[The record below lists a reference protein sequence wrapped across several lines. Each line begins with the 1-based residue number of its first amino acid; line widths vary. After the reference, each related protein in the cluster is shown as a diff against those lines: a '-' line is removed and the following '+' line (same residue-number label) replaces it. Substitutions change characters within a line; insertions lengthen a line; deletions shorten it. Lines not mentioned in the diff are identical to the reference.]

1 MTEKTEKTEKT
12 ASPPLHRLV
21 TLSIPG
27 LEEISVRVERKGE
40 GFTELSLAARPQN
53 PLAVLE
59 RSQALLEFVTDEGMF
74 RMLGTI
80 RLQASDHGD
89 AIRFEHQGRV
99 QLLQRR
105 AHVRTDCIAM
115 VVMTGESGTP
125 QRGMTL
131 NLSGGGL
138 LLRGLAGAEVGDEL
152 AFDLRLDLLPA
163 RIQGRCRV
171 VRQTPDGFHGVQF
184 TEIDEA
190 SRDKLVRFAFQ
201 RENAARQARLGY

>member
-1 MTEKTEKTEKT
+1 MTEKT
-12 ASPPLHRLV
+12 ASPPLNRLV

-27 LEEISVRVERKGE
+27 LEELSVKVARKGE
-40 GFTELSLAARPQN
+40 DYTELVLAKAAQT
-53 PLAVLE
+53 PLSELE
-59 RSQALLEFVTDEGMF
+59 RSQALLEFVTDDGMF
-74 RMLGTI
+74 RMLGMM
-80 RLQASDHGD
+80 RLHAGEHGE

-105 AHVRTDCIAM
+105 AHVRTELIAM
-115 VVMTGESGTP
+115 VVMTRDGGPP

-138 LLRGLAGAEVGDEL
+138 LLRGLTGVEVGEEL

-163 RIQGRCRV
+163 RIQGRCKV
-171 VRQTPDGFHGVQF
+171 VRVTPEGFHGVQF
-184 TEIDEA
+184 TEIDEGE
-190 SRDKLVRFAFQ
+190 RDRIVRFAFQ

>member
-1 MTEKTEKTEKT
+1 MTEKT
-12 ASPPLHRLV
+12 ASPPLNRLV
-21 TLSIPG
+21 TLAIPG
-27 LEEISVRVERKGE
+27 LEEISAKVARKGQD
-40 GFTELSLAARPQN
+40 FTELTLAKQPQN

-59 RSQALLEFVTDEGMF
+59 RSQALLEFVTDDGMF

-80 RLQASDHGD
+80 RLHAGEHGE

-115 VVMTGESGTP
+115 VVMTADGGAP

-138 LLRGLAGAEVGDEL
+138 LMRGLAGAEVGADL

-171 VRQTPDGFHGVQF
+171 VRVTPDGLHGVQF
-184 TEIDEA
+184 TEIDEVD
-190 SRDKLVRFAFQ
+190 RDKLVRFAFQ